1 VKALQLYTFEHVG
14 CCRGVEEY
22 YAAAKVNGVGELRR
36 RDILDDRFLV
46 TESVGTSGIAVI
58 FKAQGLHDHNAN
70 TALKA
75 RYLRYESGPG
85 FFRSFRREEEIGLTL
100 KTSHVLKLIACMD
113 QNADSSREQKT
124 KETI

>member
-1 VKALQLYTFEHVG
+1 LYTFEHVG

-46 TESVGTSGIAVI
+46 PESVGTSGIAMI

-75 RYLRYESGPG
+75 PRLRYERGAG
-85 FFRSFRREEEIGLTL
+85 LFRREEIGLTL
-100 KTSHVLKLIACMD
+100 KTSHVLKLIACTD
-113 QNADSSREQKT
+113 QNTDSSREQKT